1 MVDRFVS
8 PSGLRVVDYVAVMT
22 VKLAPQL
29 KAECDELSDL
39 KQVRGRGLDVAHGML
54 RTHLARGVDHKCA
67 LGTAVLFLFGFLQR
81 FIVAACRLPLS
92 LSSFRGQNRPS
103 VGNKTKAPHVNSLS
117 PDVGCFFWGHICFS
131 P

>member
-39 KQVRGRGLDVAHGML
+39 RQVRRGGGGGAGI
-54 RTHLARGVDHKCA
+54 GCS
-67 LGTAVLFLFGFLQR
+67 
-81 FIVAACRLPLS
+81 LP
-92 LSSFRGQNRPS
+92 
-103 VGNKTKAPHVNSLS
+103 
-117 PDVGCFFWGHICFS
+117 
-131 P
+131 